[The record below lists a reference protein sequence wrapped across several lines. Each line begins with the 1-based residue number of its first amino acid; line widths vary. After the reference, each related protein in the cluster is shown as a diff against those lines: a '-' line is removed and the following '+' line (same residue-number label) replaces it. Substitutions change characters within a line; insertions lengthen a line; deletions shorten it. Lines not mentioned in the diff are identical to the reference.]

1 MKRRVV
7 NLRRAVVVCLVLITC
22 IAFHSTAIAQGA
34 HYSVLTITNPT
45 PGIED
50 LFGNPVAAM
59 GSNRVLIGAIYDNT
73 LGHRTGAAYLF
84 DTHGSLLTTFTNPT
98 PSYEDYFGSSVAAV
112 GSDQVLIGAWGDKE
126 VTFNAG
132 AAYLFSASGAHLT
145 TFNKPTQVYADN
157 FGIAVAAIG
166 IDKVVIGANADD
178 TGAVDAGAAYLF
190 STNGALVMTFTNP
203 APAIGGFGHSLAA
216 VGTDRL
222 LIGSGGPVYLFSTN
236 GALLM
241 TFTNPVPSG
250 GDFGWSLAAVG
261 SDRVVITAPR
271 AWDTG
276 VAFLF
281 STNGTLLTMFT
292 NPTPEID
299 EYFGASVAVAENDRI
314 LIGTPNDFSSGFSAG
329 AAYLFNANGV
339 LLTTLYDPTLPMLN
353 AGGFGWSVAAV
364 GNDQFLVG
372 ALYEVIGQSYGGAAY
387 LFHIAPSLVI
397 RLTTTN
403 TVAVSWPSP
412 SIGWTLHQNT
422 NGVSSVNWSNAP
434 GPIQDDGTNKTL
446 IVSPPTGN
454 RFYRLFKP

>member
-1 MKRRVV
+1 MKQNTV
-7 NLRRAVVVCLVLITC
+7 NLFRVLIVWV
-22 IAFHSTAIAQGA
+22 ALNAYFSTAFAQGA

-112 GSDQVLIGAWGDKE
+112 GSEQVLIGAWGDKE

-132 AAYLFSASGAHLT
+132 AAYLFSASGELLT
-145 TFNKPTQVYADN
+145 TFNKPTPVYADS

-166 IDKVVIGANADD
+166 VDKVLIGANADD
-178 TGAVDAGAAYLF
+178 TGAIDAGAAYLF

-203 APAIGGFGHSLAA
+203 TPAIGGFGRPLAA
-216 VGTDRL
+216 LGTDRL

-236 GALLM
+236 GTLLM
-241 TFTNPVPSG
+241 TFTNPVPSAG
-250 GDFGWSLAAVG
+250 GYFGWSLAAVG
-261 SDRVVITAPR
+261 IDRVVITAPGAR
-271 AWDTG
+271 DTG
-276 VAFLF
+276 AAFLF

-339 LLTTLYDPTLPMLN
+339 LLTTLYDPTLPTFN
-353 AGGFGWSVAAV
+353 VGGFGWSVAAV
-364 GNDQFLVG
+364 GSDQFLVG
-372 ALYEVIGQSYGGAAY
+372 APDEVIGQLYGGAAY
-387 LFHIAPSLVI
+387 LFNIAPTLALG
-397 RLTTTN
+397 LTTSN

-412 SIGWTLHQNT
+412 STGWMLQENT

-446 IVSPPTGN
+446 IVNPPTGN